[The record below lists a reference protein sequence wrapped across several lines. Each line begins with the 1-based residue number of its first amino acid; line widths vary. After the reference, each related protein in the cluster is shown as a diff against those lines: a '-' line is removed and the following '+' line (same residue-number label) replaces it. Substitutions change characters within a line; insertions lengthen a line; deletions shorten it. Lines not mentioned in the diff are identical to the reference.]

1 MTTNIVCTNVDY
13 PDTFSDPF
21 AGQVDVKIANV
32 GATGTGSVS
41 SSIASDGESGYLCFV
56 FFAHIAQEAHSSFS
70 LDGTTASVNVSAA
83 SNIDGVSGII
93 AAVLPE
99 GETDLSL
106 ATTLANCPLDFTSSG
121 VKSGLF
127 EVADVADIIVGDQ
140 IVFYAIAFST
150 SSSASFTISM
160 GADSYFQ
167 VPGTWA
173 ATFYNV
179 RVPAASLS
187 IGVNQPAVSSGA
199 SIPVPA
205 ASLSIGVNQPEVS
218 SGASIPVP
226 ASSLSIGVNQP
237 AVSSGVS
244 VPVPVRY
251 LSVEVN
257 PPSIAAGE
265 VIQVPFANIGIEI
278 FAPDVFAGASV
289 SVGAAAVAVAAT
301 PPTLASGVSVAV
313 GVSAVSIASLA
324 PFVSAEPGATIAV
337 PALIF
342 SLAGQPPRVLA
353 WSHEIAPAAVWA
365 DDPNG
370 PGDWTNSHNSSN
382 NWVDDEPPVDSWTP
396 ALNAGSVWSEAA

>member
-1 MTTNIVCTNVDY
+1 VTTNIVCTNVDY

-41 SSIASDGESGYLCFV
+41 SSITSDGGSGYLCFV

-83 SNIDGVSGII
+83 SNIDGSSVIV

-106 ATTLANCPLDFTSSG
+106 ATTLANCPIDFTSSG

-127 EVADVADIIVGDQ
+127 EVADVADIVVGDQ
-140 IVFYAIAFST
+140 IVLYAIAFST
-150 SSSASFTISM
+150 NSSASFTISM
-160 GADSYFQ
+160 GTDSYFQ

-173 ATFYNV
+173 AASYTAGVNV
-179 RVPAASLS
+179 LAPAA
-187 IGVNQPAVSSGA
+187 
-199 SIPVPA
+199 
-205 ASLSIGVNQPEVS
+205 
-218 SGASIPVP
+218 
-226 ASSLSIGVNQP
+226 SLSIGVNQP

-244 VPVPVRY
+244 VPVPVRG
-251 LSVEVN
+251 LSFEVN

-265 VIQVPFANIGIEI
+265 IIQVPFANIGIEI

-313 GVSAVSIASLA
+313 GVSGISIASLA
-324 PFVSAEPGATIAV
+324 PSVSAEPGADIAV

-342 SLAGQPPRVLA
+342 SLAGQIPRVLA

-382 NWVDDEPPVDSWTP
+382 NWVDDEPPVESWTP